1 MASLANTMST
11 SLFWVSKAIF
21 SHYWCHRWQT
31 LFLLIGLVAGVGL
44 WSAVQ
49 IINTQ
54 ARLSYAQADSL
65 LGIQASHWIRSQSDL
80 GVSQSQY
87 IQLRRAGFRQIF
99 PIVEGE
105 VSTGDGNPVSIIATD
120 LFALPS
126 SVFESGNND
135 SRVDNGAD
143 WLEFVQPP
151 FRAWIP
157 RQLANELHL
166 KAGDQLLLR
175 DGRQLPPALIQ
186 SHRQQGRQVF
196 MDIAAAFK
204 LLNKQHFSYLAV
216 SSISPEM
223 LSDLQLK
230 LPTGLRLV
238 DNQQHLDLAQ
248 LTESLHTHLSAMS
261 LLSFAVGLF
270 IVFNAVRFSL
280 WYRRP
285 TFLNL
290 RLMGVSSAHLLLAIS
305 SEILLWSFIGT
316 ALGLIAGFQIGH
328 VLLPGLGASLHSLY
342 NANVDTQLSW
352 QFDTVIKAWLITL
365 AGLLW
370 ALGWPL
376 YQQLKRNSLP
386 SNMVTRAQ
394 QDERHSRHLLAT
406 LSVVFT
412 ILAVIIY
419 PFLNSAVSGFVLL
432 GLLLFAAAW
441 LLPTLLALAL
451 TFLSKQIPDE
461 NLLSRWLVSDGWS
474 QLPALRTAMMALM
487 LAMTANL
494 GVGTLVDSFR
504 NAFVSW
510 LEVRQSADI
519 YLRSPNV
526 DIKQLL
532 DPEQSSQWLA
542 HSHQRIG
549 VSSRWQGRQTLIRG
563 IDANAPDSRTL
574 PLAQWLGNTP
584 DDALQQ
590 FREQPKTILANEQA
604 HYLGGLQLG
613 GIVKL
618 NTDSGLESYKI
629 VGFFYDY
636 GTAYFQFYLP
646 YAEVARQW
654 QAHRSRGV
662 ALWLKSG
669 GEADQAI
676 ELAEAAM
683 RTAGANTGDWIEQG
697 QIRKLS
703 LKIFDRTF
711 AITSAMNAL
720 TMIVAAIALLASLL
734 AILQERLPQFAQWRA
749 LGIRWSEQMLI
760 ISCPIII
767 FVSIAWLLAIPLGAL
782 LSWLLIHKLN
792 IVSFGWSMPMSWELT
807 PAWQLAGTILIVVTA
822 TLLLAG
828 WQLRRRLPEALAQ
841 LGELA

>member
-1 MASLANTMST
+1 MPT
-11 SLFWVSKAIF
+11 SLFWVCKAIL

-31 LFLLIGLVAGVGL
+31 LFLLVGLVAGVGL

-49 IINTQ
+49 IINQQ

-65 LGIQASHWIRSQSDL
+65 LGIQASYWIRSQSDQ
-80 GVSQSQY
+80 GVSQTHY

-99 PIVEGE
+99 PLVEGE
-105 VSTGDGNPVSIIATD
+105 VSTSNGDPVSIIATD

-126 SVFESGNND
+126 NQLETSDSETAVDSES
-135 SRVDNGAD
+135 D

-151 FRAWIP
+151 YRAWIP
-157 RQLANELHL
+157 RQLAKELNL
-166 KAGDQLLLR
+166 KAGDRLILR
-175 DGRQLPPALIQ
+175 DGRQLPPALLQ
-186 SHRQQGRQVF
+186 SHIQQGRQVF
-196 MDIAAAFK
+196 MDIAAAFE

-216 SSISPEM
+216 SNIS
-223 LSDLQLK
+223 LDKLNNLQQILPAELK
-230 LPTGLRLV
+230 LIE
-238 DNQQHLDLAQ
+238 NQQHMDLAQ

-280 WYRRP
+280 WYRRS

-290 RLMGVSSAHLLLAIS
+290 RLMGASSTHLLIAILL
-305 SEILLWSFIGT
+305 EITLWSFIGT
-316 ALGLIAGFQIGH
+316 TLGLMLGLQIGRG
-328 VLLPGLGASLHSLY
+328 LLPGLGASLHSIY
-342 NANVDTQLSW
+342 DATVGTQLIW
-352 QFDTVIKAWLITL
+352 QIGTVIKAWLITL

-376 YQQLKRNSLP
+376 YRQLRRNNLPSDIAIRAPLDERNSRRQLTIAA
-386 SNMVTRAQ
+386 VVLGA
-394 QDERHSRHLLAT
+394 LAI
-406 LSVVFT
+406 F
-412 ILAVIIY
+412 IY
-419 PFLNSAVSGFVLL
+419 PFLDSALSGFILL
-432 GLLLFAAAW
+432 GLLLFGAAW
-441 LLPTLLALAL
+441 LLPSLLALAL
-451 TFLSKQIPDE
+451 TLLSKHIPGN
-461 NLLSRWLVSDGWS
+461 NLLIRWLVSDGWS

-526 DIKQLL
+526 NIEQLL

-542 HSHQRIG
+542 HSHQHIG
-549 VSSRWQGRQTLIRG
+549 VNSRWHGRQTLIRG
-563 IDANAPDSRTL
+563 VDTMAPDSRSL

-584 DDALQQ
+584 EDALKQ
-590 FREQPKTILANEQA
+590 FRDRPKTILANEQA

-613 GIVKL
+613 DSVEL
-618 NTDSGLESYKI
+618 NTDSGLETYRV

-646 YAEVARQW
+646 YSEVASQW
-654 QAHRSRGV
+654 QTHRSRGI

-669 GEADQAI
+669 DEPDKI
-676 ELAEAAM
+676 IKLAE
-683 RTAGANTGDWIEQG
+683 TAIRKSGGNTGDWISQS

-711 AITSAMNAL
+711 AITSAMNVL

-760 ISCPIII
+760 ISCPIFI
-767 FVSIAWLLAIPLGAL
+767 FVSIAWFLAVPLGAL

-792 IVSFGWSMPMSWELT
+792 IVSFGWSMPMSWQIT
-807 PAWQLAGTILIVVTA
+807 PAWHLAGVILLVVTG

-828 WQLRRRLPEALAQ
+828 LQLRRRMPDALAQ

>member
-1 MASLANTMST
+1 MPPE
-11 SLFWVSKAIF
+11 LFWVSKAIF
-21 SHYWCHRWQT
+21 SHYWRHRWQT

-49 IINTQ
+49 IINEQ

-65 LGIQASHWIRSQSDL
+65 LGVQASHWIRSQS
-80 GVSQSQY
+80 GPGISQSDY

-99 PIVEGE
+99 PVVEGQ
-105 VSTGDGNPVSIIATD
+105 VSTSNGDPVSIIATD
-120 LFALPS
+120 LFALPNDT
-126 SVFESGNND
+126 FETDLDESKVDSG
-135 SRVDNGAD
+135 SD
-143 WLEFVQPP
+143 WLEFIQPP
-151 FRAWIP
+151 YRAWVP
-157 RQLANELHL
+157 EQLADELNL
-166 KAGDQLLLR
+166 QPGDRLVLR
-175 DGRQLPPALIQ
+175 DGRQLPPAVMQ
-186 SHRQQGRQVF
+186 SHKQQGRQIF
-196 MDIAAAFK
+196 MDIAAAFE
-204 LLNKQHFSYLAV
+204 LLNRQHFSYLAV
-216 SSISPEM
+216 ASLNPER
-223 LSDLQLK
+223 LNQLQDVLPETLK
-230 LPTGLRLV
+230 LV
-238 DNQQHLDLAQ
+238 DNQQHLDLTQ

-290 RLMGVSSAHLLLAIS
+290 RLMGVSSGQLMVAIS
-305 SEILLWSFIGT
+305 LEILLWSIIGT
-316 ALGLIAGFQIGH
+316 AIGLMTGLQIGH
-328 VLLPGLGASLHSLY
+328 WLLPGLGASLHSLY
-342 NANVDTQLSW
+342 DATVETRLIWQIDTLL
-352 QFDTVIKAWLITL
+352 KAWLMTL
-365 AGLLW
+365 GGLLW

-376 YQQLKRNSLP
+376 YQQLRRNSLP
-386 SNMVTRAQ
+386 SNLVARAP
-394 QDERHSRHLLAT
+394 QDERQSRKH
-406 LSVVFT
+406 
-412 ILAVIIY
+412 LAVAAGVLMSLSILLY
-419 PFLNSAVSGFVLL
+419 PYLNNAFSGFVLL
-432 GLLLFAAAW
+432 GLILFAAAW
-441 LLPTLLALAL
+441 LLPSLLALAL
-451 TFLSKQIPDE
+451 TLLSKHIPEDR
-461 NLLSRWLVSDGWS
+461 LLTRWLVSDGWS
-474 QLPALRTAMMALM
+474 QLPAFRTAMMALM

-510 LEVRQSADI
+510 LEIRQSADI
-519 YLRSPNV
+519 YLRSPDV
-526 DIKQLL
+526 DIDQLL

-549 VSSRWQGRQTLIRG
+549 IDSRWRGRPALIRG
-563 IDANAPDSRTL
+563 VDTIAPDSRKL
-574 PLAQWLGNTP
+574 PLAQWLGNSA
-584 DDALQQ
+584 DDALKQW
-590 FREQPKTILANEQA
+590 REQANTLLANEQA

-613 GIVKL
+613 ETVEL
-618 NTDSGLESYKI
+618 QTDNGPEEYRV

-636 GTAYFQFYLP
+636 GSPYFQFYLP
-646 YAEVARQW
+646 YIEVARQW
-654 QAHRSRGV
+654 QAHRSRGI
-662 ALWLKSG
+662 ALWLAPSG
-669 GEADQAI
+669 SPEQMI
-676 ELAEAAM
+676 KLAEAAM
-683 RTAGANTGDWIEQG
+683 RSAGAKTGDWISQS

-760 ISCPIII
+760 ISIPIFI

-792 IVSFGWSMPMSWELT
+792 IVSFGWSMPMSWEIT
-807 PAWQLAGTILIVVTA
+807 PAWHLAGVILLVVSG
-822 TLLLAG
+822 TLLVAG